1 MSDIWINQRH
11 ARLKSYSATTTGA
24 KSVVT
29 IKIEVSEHSALG
41 YLLKELGDIERE
53 QTAAARKAK
62 EDAAAAKRKKPPA
75 LPAPL
80 LGLPYY
86 PEQDE

>member
-1 MSDIWINQRH
+1 MSDIWINPRH
-11 ARLKSYSATTTGA
+11 SHLKSYSAATTGA

-29 IKIEVSEHSALG
+29 IKIEVRDHSALG
-41 YLLKELGDIERE
+41 YLLKELGDIQRA
-53 QTAAARKAK
+53 QDDAARKAK
-62 EDAAAAKRKKPPA
+62 EEAAAAKRKKPLA

-86 PEQDE
+86 PEDQE